1 MFQSLH
7 TVKTY
12 KVEYGEN
19 AINGWEETTKFVDFI
34 MKIQDDEEYE
44 GSEEIFVSEDETQI
58 EIPFTVLEQLK
69 SHDKWGDVAEK
80 IIENSDKSNDYA
92 VLYVW

>member
-1 MFQSLH
+1 MSLSLH
-7 TVKTY
+7 TLKTY

-19 AINGWEETTKFVDFI
+19 AINGWEETTNFVDFV
-34 MKIQDDEEYE
+34 KTLQDNEKYE
-44 GSEEIFVSEDETQI
+44 GSEEIFISEDETNI

-69 SHDKWGDVAEK
+69 SHPKWGKVAEK

-92 VLYVW
+92 VLNIW